1 VSRVALAGLG
11 QVSAAGA
18 GLDCLRQALA
28 GARPEPEWLP
38 AFRGA
43 EGPAVPVLRAKVGHA
58 RGLVA
63 PGVARRL
70 DDFSLPALC
79 AALLATQECGVS
91 LPAPE
96 RVGIVV
102 ATGFGALGSTFAF
115 LSDIVDKGDGL
126 ASPIHFAQ
134 SVHNAPAFVISSALG
149 ITGPSTT
156 VTGFALAWP
165 RALEIAVDWLELG
178 RCDLVLLC
186 SADELHPVAGHA
198 LRQLGGWAED
208 GRMRPLDLDRPSYV
222 PGESFTAMALGRPS
236 EVAPSWGLLEAPR
249 FVHTAKPN
257 GDDAPAATDTA
268 RLETWLL
275 GACGHPSEASSYRAL
290 ARGARGG
297 RSVGAYAA
305 LWGGSPTAEAMTVA
319 AAALMLHDGVL
330 RPPPGCEQRS
340 EGIPLLEPGPLAP
353 DAALHCA
360 AVGSDGRAATMAVRR
375 G

>member
-1 VSRVALAGLG
+1 MSRVALAGLG

-18 GLDCLRQALA
+18 GREALRQALG

-43 EGPAVPVLRAKVGHA
+43 DGPPVPVLRAKVGHA
-58 RGLVA
+58 RGLIA
-63 PGVARRL
+63 PGAARRL

-79 AALLATQECGVS
+79 AALLATQECGVR
-91 LPAPE
+91 LPDPE

-102 ATGFGALGSTFAF
+102 ATGYGALGSTFAF
-115 LSDIVDKGDGL
+115 LSDIVDKGDAL

-149 ITGPSTT
+149 VMGPSTT

-165 RALEIAVDWLELG
+165 RALEMAVDWLELG

-186 SADELHPVAGHA
+186 SADELHPVAGYA

-208 GRMRPLDLDRPSYV
+208 GRMRPLELDVPSYV

-236 EVAPSWGLLEAPR
+236 DVPASWGLLEAPR
-249 FVHTAKPN
+249 FVHTADPSLN
-257 GDDAPAATDTA
+257 AEPAAPDA
-268 RLETWLL
+268 AGPEIWLL
-275 GACGHPSEASSYRAL
+275 AASGQPSDAAGYRAL
-290 ARGARGG
+290 TRGARA
-297 RSVGAYAA
+297 VGAYGA
-305 LWGGSPTAEAMTVA
+305 LWGASPTADAMTVA
-319 AAALMLHDGVL
+319 AAALMLHDGALPV
-330 RPPPGCEQRS
+330 PPGCERRS
-340 EGIPLLEPGPLAP
+340 EGLAPLEPGPLAP
-353 DAALHCA
+353 DAVLRCA
-360 AVGSDGRAATMAVRR
+360 AVGGDGRAATIAVRR